1 MSRQYCRASG
11 VVLPLTFT
19 PKGVWIFIEL
29 FMHIL
34 CRFGEKSH
42 ADCVLIYKSETEG
55 DRDHTPDTDF
65 LGFPTKML
73 TVKRLGGSNACY
85 RSDQLEKM
93 AFFQCMEEV
102 EKCFLEESSG
112 EQDSRSGKNQK
123 TPVQSKPPLDPRE
136 QEHRDAENVTHK
148 HSCVISKHSLQDP
161 LGEGSAVCWA
171 STPRRV
177 PPASLVAADALAPP
191 APFDHRIVT
200 ARQAAVNSFYTVSR
214 TEILGGGR
222 FGQVHKCEE
231 KATGLKLA
239 AKIIK
244 TRGVKDKDDVKNEIS
259 VMNQLDHVNLIQ
271 LYDAFE
277 SKNDIVLVME
287 YVGGGELFDRII
299 DDNCSLTEL
308 DTILFI
314 RQICEGI
321 RHMHQM
327 YILHLDLKPENI
339 LCVNRDTKQIKIID
353 FGLARRYKPRER
365 LKVNFGTPEFLAPE
379 VVNYDFVSFPT
390 DMWSVGVITYM
401 LLSGLSPFLGDD
413 DAETLNNIL
422 ACRWDLEDQEFQD
435 ISEEARE
442 FISKLLIKEKSWRIS
457 ASEALKHPWLADHK
471 LHSRLSTQKSLAS
484 STSARRPCAVAEPE
498 GETGKTCG
506 KTQLMPSI
514 TVITAFA
521 IENRILEKKIDDF
534 SVLIVINPRL
544 RRIEHTQSSLIYE
557 RKLKYLRCFPFVCEL
572 LFQRNVEG
580 LLSPTCSAK
589 ISASA
594 WQRLLCGSSLPG
606 LCVSQRQPASRK
618 QTNNLISVIHKC
630 VNTSAW
636 KPICQRLNYDAE
648 VLVKAVERCVLRWVA
663 SALNLAIP
671 PVST

>member
-1 MSRQYCRASG
+1 MY
-11 VVLPLTFT
+11 
-19 PKGVWIFIEL
+19 
-29 FMHIL
+29 
-34 CRFGEKSH
+34 
-42 ADCVLIYKSETEG
+42 
-55 DRDHTPDTDF
+55 
-65 LGFPTKML
+65 
-73 TVKRLGGSNACY
+73 
-85 RSDQLEKM
+85 
-93 AFFQCMEEV
+93 
-102 EKCFLEESSG
+102 FLE
-112 EQDSRSGKNQK
+112 
-123 TPVQSKPPLDPRE
+123 LDEVAWR
-136 QEHRDAENVTHK
+136 V
-148 HSCVISKHSLQDP
+148 SLQR
-161 LGEGSAVCWA
+161 AVRLSEQRAKEQVWSLPGLKDTA
-171 STPRRV
+171 
-177 PPASLVAADALAPP
+177 PATEERTAAPTADAPAPP

-244 TRGVKDKDDVKNEIS
+244 TRGMKDKDDVKNEIS

-287 YVGGGELFDRII
+287 YVDGGELFDRII
-299 DDNCSLTEL
+299 DDNCTLTEL
-308 DTILFI
+308 DAILFI

-353 FGLARRYKPRER
+353 FGLARRYKPREK

-435 ISEEARE
+435 VSEEARE

-457 ASEALKHPWLADHK
+457 ASEALKHPWLSDHK
-471 LHSRLSTQKSLAS
+471 LHSRLSTQK
-484 STSARRPCAVAEPE
+484 
-498 GETGKTCG
+498 
-506 KTQLMPSI
+506 
-514 TVITAFA
+514 
-521 IENRILEKKIDDF
+521 
-534 SVLIVINPRL
+534 
-544 RRIEHTQSSLIYE
+544 
-557 RKLKYLRCFPFVCEL
+557 RKSC
-572 LFQRNVEG
+572 
-580 LLSPTCSAK
+580 CS
-589 ISASA
+589 
-594 WQRLLCGSSLPG
+594 
-606 LCVSQRQPASRK
+606 
-618 QTNNLISVIHKC
+618 
-630 VNTSAW
+630 
-636 KPICQRLNYDAE
+636 DAQD
-648 VLVKAVERCVLRWVA
+648 LVTK
-663 SALNLAIP
+663 
-671 PVST
+671 

>member
-1 MSRQYCRASG
+1 MDLSLRR
-11 VVLPLTFT
+11 
-19 PKGVWIFIEL
+19 KGVWIAGS
-29 FMHIL
+29 L
-34 CRFGEKSH
+34 CLLSSP
-42 ADCVLIYKSETEG
+42 VLWRVLRSVMTRGGHRQAPALE
-55 DRDHTPDTDF
+55 DTQA
-65 LGFPTKML
+65 K
-73 TVKRLGGSNACY
+73 
-85 RSDQLEKM
+85 
-93 AFFQCMEEV
+93 
-102 EKCFLEESSG
+102 
-112 EQDSRSGKNQK
+112 EQAWSLPGRK
-123 TPVQSKPPLDPRE
+123 
-136 QEHRDAENVTHK
+136 DA
-148 HSCVISKHSLQDP
+148 
-161 LGEGSAVCWA
+161 A
-171 STPRRV
+171 
-177 PPASLVAADALAPP
+177 PATATDERTAAPAADAPAPP

-244 TRGVKDKDDVKNEIS
+244 TRGMKDKDDVKNEIS

-287 YVGGGELFDRII
+287 YVDGGELFDRII
-299 DDNCSLTEL
+299 DDNCNLTEL

-353 FGLARRYKPRER
+353 FGLARRYKPREK

-390 DMWSVGVITYM
+390 DMWSVGVIAYM

-435 ISEEARE
+435 VSEEARE

-457 ASEALKHPWLADHK
+457 ASEALKHPWLSDHK
-471 LHSRLSTQKSLAS
+471 LHSRLSTQK
-484 STSARRPCAVAEPE
+484 
-498 GETGKTCG
+498 
-506 KTQLMPSI
+506 
-514 TVITAFA
+514 
-521 IENRILEKKIDDF
+521 
-534 SVLIVINPRL
+534 
-544 RRIEHTQSSLIYE
+544 
-557 RKLKYLRCFPFVCEL
+557 RKNC
-572 LFQRNVEG
+572 
-580 LLSPTCSAK
+580 CS
-589 ISASA
+589 
-594 WQRLLCGSSLPG
+594 
-606 LCVSQRQPASRK
+606 
-618 QTNNLISVIHKC
+618 
-630 VNTSAW
+630 
-636 KPICQRLNYDAE
+636 DAQD
-648 VLVKAVERCVLRWVA
+648 
-663 SALNLAIP
+663 
-671 PVST
+671 PVTK